1 MHVFFEETIMV
12 RHVNSRRWAVGGALA
27 AILVGGGAL
36 VWHLLACTES
46 PMAYSPSGKD
56 LAFVTMEPCGGDE
69 PMWVAGPQAY
79 RLMVLAGGTKLRVV
93 EGTTDEMLCAPA
105 FTPDGKRL
113 CYLRIALL
121 SADGAERLG
130 EYLSKR
136 VQARREEQPFVW
148 GWPRQAQLATAP
160 VTQPDLPG
168 LGADRALPALEGM
181 AQLYTDLSDQ
191 VIMPVALVVRDAATD
206 AVVKTI
212 RLGLPFGEE
221 STFGLDYFTMH
232 IQVAPDGRWA
242 YVCGGKIV
250 VAVDL
255 EASEAPRVVAAPA
268 WAAALSPDGKVLGVL
283 QGGMEGTSGAA
294 LGFIQT
300 DGQTA
305 LYKRWERRNSPCG
318 IAWLDAQTLV
328 VLQPEAD
335 GARVQLHLLQP
346 DGKLRKSVPL
356 ALPEHGK
363 HEGQNLGA
371 LAVAPDGQHFVVAFE
386 HATFFLKA
394 DGTVVK
400 AWENKDEALAQPA
413 FAPDGKQVA
422 FKVLA
427 QKEGD
432 HLRATAIAFFTPEGK
447 EISRTPIP
455 KIKPGTT
462 RPASQPT
469 TGPGAPR

>member
-1 MHVFFEETIMV
+1 MV
-12 RHVNSRRWAVGGALA
+12 RHVNSRRWAAGGALA
-27 AILVGGGAL
+27 AIVVGGGAL

-56 LAFVTMEPCGGDE
+56 LAFVTMEPCGGEDAG
-69 PMWVAGPQAY
+69 WIAGPRAY
-79 RLMVLAGGTKLRVV
+79 RLMVLSGGTKLRVV
-93 EGTTDEMLCAPA
+93 ETSTDEMLCAPA

-121 SADGAERLG
+121 SADGAARLQ
-130 EYLSKR
+130 EHLQK
-136 VQARREEQPFVW
+136 REEARGEERPFVW
-148 GWPRQAQLATAP
+148 GWPRQAQLGTAP
-160 VTQPDLPG
+160 VTQPDLPA

-181 AQLYTDLSDQ
+181 ARFYSDLSAQ
-191 VIMPVALVVRDAATD
+191 VIMPVTLVVREAATD
-206 AVVKTI
+206 AVVKAI
-212 RLGLPFGEE
+212 RLGLPFGGEA
-221 STFGLDYFTMH
+221 SKSGLDYFTMH
-232 IQVAPDGRWA
+232 IQVAADGRWA
-242 YVCGGKIV
+242 YVCGGNVV

-255 EASEAPRVVAAPA
+255 EAREEPRVVAAPA
-268 WAAALSPDGKVLGVL
+268 WAAALSADGKVLSVL
-283 QGGMEGTSGAA
+283 QGGMEGTPGAA

-305 LYKRWERRNSPCG
+305 LYKRWEKRNSPCG
-318 IAWLDAQTLV
+318 IAWLDAQTV
-328 VLQPEAD
+328 AVLEPEAD
-335 GARVQLHLLQP
+335 GSRVQLHLFQA
-346 DGKLRKSVPL
+346 DGKLKKSVPF

-371 LAVAPDGQHFVVAFE
+371 LGVAPDGQHLVIAFE
-386 HATFFLKA
+386 KVAFFLKA
-394 DGTVVK
+394 DGTVLK
-400 AWENKDEALAQPA
+400 QWESKDEALAQPT

-432 HLRATAIAFFTPEGK
+432 YLRAAAIAFFTPEGK
-447 EISRTPIP
+447 EVSRTPIP